1 MSDEIKTF
9 LSKEPLK
16 QAASTLFAIQR
27 IGRSKEG
34 MNIVSMFPHLESK
47 VERDW
52 SFLHRYHEDA
62 LSMIPK
68 KYRTF
73 TKERLLRFGS
83 PMTED
88 DVQLSRLS
96 ISMKRFR
103 FEELTND
110 TFTLIPIGFRT
121 HFLICI

>member
-88 DVQLSRLS
+88 DVQALKAVNLY
-96 ISMKRFR
+96 
-103 FEELTND
+103 EE
-110 TFTLIPIGFRT
+110 IQI
-121 HFLICI
+121 